1 MNGLLAALHMWFS
14 RALVTTRIATPHS
27 RFFNKVAW
35 SRHDWSRR
43 GEEWTVS
50 PEWKDAVV
58 AGLIDPYIRSDA
70 HVLEIGPGG
79 GRWTEALLAR
89 ASRVTAVDVTP
100 ACIEQCR
107 ARFAGNDRLELH
119 LNDGASL
126 RMIAPASVDVVF
138 SFDVFVHLS
147 AGAIRQYIRQFPRV
161 LKPHGLAIIHH
172 ARAGAYA
179 PGWRSDVTADDVRRL
194 ALSAGLRVIE
204 QIEAL
209 PHGQRLYAQNE
220 DTPDV
225 VTIIARHAAARA
237 D

>member
-1 MNGLLAALHMWFS
+1 MNRWVAALHMWFS
-14 RALVTTRIATPHS
+14 RALVTTRIAAPHS

-35 SRHDWSRR
+35 SRHDWSQR

-50 PEWKDAVV
+50 PEWKEAVV
-58 AGLIDPYIRSDA
+58 AGLIDPYVRPDA

-89 ASRVTAVDVTP
+89 ASRVSAVDVTP

-126 RMIAPASVDVVF
+126 RMIAPASVDLIF

-147 AGAIRQYIRQFPRV
+147 TGVIRQYMRQFERV
-161 LKPHGLAIIHH
+161 LKPDGVAIIHH

-179 PGWRSDVTADDVRRL
+179 PGWRSDVTADVVRRIVL
-194 ALSAGLRVIE
+194 RAGLRVVE
-204 QIEAL
+204 QIETL
-209 PHGQRLYAQNE
+209 PDGQRLYAHAE

-225 VTIIARHAAARA
+225 VTIVARHAAARA